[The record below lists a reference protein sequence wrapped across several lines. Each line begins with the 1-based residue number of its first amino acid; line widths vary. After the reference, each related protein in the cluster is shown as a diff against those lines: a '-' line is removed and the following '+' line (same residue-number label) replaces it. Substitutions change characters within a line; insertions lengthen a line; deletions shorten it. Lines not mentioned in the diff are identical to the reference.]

1 MGLTYGLTLSG
12 TITGATTVAF
22 TLTQYSISPLFN
34 GNATASGQ
42 GKAIISGPTI
52 SGTFSGDY
60 SVQLQGF
67 PPGPTI
73 TCRSDAHSIV
83 LTRT

>member
-1 MGLTYGLTLSG
+1 VLS
-12 TITGATTVAF
+12 
-22 TLTQYSISPLFN
+22 QYSISPLFN

-42 GKAIISGPTI
+42 GNATILGQTI

-60 SVQLQGF
+60 SVTLQGF

-73 TCRSDAHSIV
+73 TYHSDDHSIV
-83 LTRT
+83 LTPTTSQ